1 AIDWLLSVT
10 LCSAWFVFRIPS
22 LLDWD
27 FPGSD
32 VRVIFSPDAEH
43 CQQLCTQESSC
54 LFWAFIGPDSK
65 NDNRHFHCFLK
76 ATSSGE
82 PSRQV
87 PKQGTTA
94 GYSLKSCNPDSTGLY
109 EDVDFPGA
117 DYRSLFTADQYE
129 CQRACTDNP
138 GCQFFSFFSGA
149 FNQLNVRYK
158 CNLKFSWTVPRT
170 PIVRALSDRI
180 SGFSQRM
187 KPESSLTECKG
198 TLFPNVNL
206 PGHDIEV
213 LAAASPEQCQV
224 LCSDHPLCTYFTYV
238 SNGFRCYLKNNEA
251 EMVPRTENGATSG
264 LPARSCQ
271 LDNGTYPITLVYEG
285 IDFPYSDIRFFPLDN
300 FKSCEKSCTEDPN
313 CQFYSYVTTSHF
325 CYLKRVITMHAP
337 PKVTEQ
343 ANTVSGFTLRN
354 CPDKSAV

>member
-1 AIDWLLSVT
+1 KGCNSALL
-10 LCSAWFVFRIPS
+10 R
-22 LLDWD
+22 DWD

-94 GYSLKSCNPDSTGLY
+94 GYSLKSCNPDSRPCLAGLY

-187 KPESSLTECKG
+187 KPESSLTGNLTECKG

-271 LDNGTYPITLVYEG
+271 LDNGWTKVVYEG